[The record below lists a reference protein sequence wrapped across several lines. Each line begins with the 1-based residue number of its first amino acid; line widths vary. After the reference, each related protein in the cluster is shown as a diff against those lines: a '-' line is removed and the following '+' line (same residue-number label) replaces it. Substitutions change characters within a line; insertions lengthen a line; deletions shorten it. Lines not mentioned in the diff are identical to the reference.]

1 MSNSN
6 FITLHAI
13 HAVPAS
19 LLNRDDSNAAKRI
32 NFGGTNR
39 LRVSSQ
45 SWKRAIRV
53 NMRENAIDGGAYGIR
68 TRRFPQLVAEQLV
81 SDHGRELDVATAK
94 AAAVFTALKLKA
106 TDKGTTAAS
115 IFASETLPT
124 HLAAAIDAHWDAITD
139 NVEGGTDEAEEEANA
154 PEADAKTTK
163 KSAKQKKS
171 QVVVPAEVIA
181 AAHAALDVDN
191 TIDLALMGRMQ
202 AEIPAGGRID
212 GAVGVSHAFS
222 VDPLAVEADFF
233 TAVDDATPDGDAVSG
248 NLGTVDLAAPVL
260 YRTATLDRRQ
270 LRRNLAAATNTEELA
285 VAAEASFID
294 WFIRAVPSAKQRS
307 TVAATLPALVAA
319 TAGPQIISAADAFA
333 SAVVS
338 DDVVS
343 DATTRLVKALDRQ
356 KQFVPGVRIERLA
369 LGVTL
374 PSEATADAHD
384 NTDAFIRA
392 VAAA

>member
-1 MSNSN
+1 MSNAH

-39 LRVSSQ
+39 LRISSQ
-45 SWKRAIRV
+45 AWKRAIRV
-53 NMRENAIDGGAYGIR
+53 NMRENAIEGGAYGVR
-68 TRRFPQLVAEQLV
+68 THRFPQLVAEQLV
-81 SDHGRELDVATAK
+81 SAHSRELDVATAK

-124 HLAAAIDAHWDAITD
+124 QLATAIDAHWDAITD
-139 NVEGGTDEAEEEANA
+139 DA
-154 PEADAKTTK
+154 PT
-163 KSAKQKKS
+163 
-171 QVVVPAEVIA
+171 EVIA
-181 AAHAALDVDN
+181 AARAALDVDN

-202 AEIPAGGRID
+202 AEIPVGGRID

-222 VDPLAVEADFF
+222 VDPLAIEADFF
-233 TAVDDATPDGDAVSG
+233 TAVDDAAPDGDAVSG

-270 LRRNLAAATNTEELA
+270 LRRNLAAAINSEELA

-343 DATTRLVKALDRQ
+343 DATTRLVEALDRQ
-356 KQFVPGVRIERLA
+356 KRFVPGIHIERLA
-369 LGVTL
+369 LGIAL
-374 PSEATADAHD
+374 PSAVTADAHES
-384 NTDAFIRA
+384 TDAFIRA